1 MTAASPEDFRAA
13 LLAAGVLAETA
24 EEGLYG
30 RSDAFET
37 VALAFDSLI
46 THTARE
52 LGATRWNFAP
62 VQPRTSFE
70 RTGYLSSFPQ
80 LVGAV
85 EVFLGGNPE
94 HAALIRDLESG
105 EDWSRHLQRS
115 GTVLCPACCQPI
127 YPMMG
132 GRLSA
137 DEVLIDVTGWCFRH
151 EPSRDPCRMQAFR
164 QHDVVFLGRPEG
176 VRAHLDGWLDRGTE
190 LLGLL
195 GIEVERVVA
204 NDPFFGR
211 SGTIMATSMRTAELK
226 RELLAAVASDTPGT
240 AVMSANEHKD
250 HFSGTFGIES
260 PDGSPAETACIGFGL
275 ERVTLALFDRH
286 GMDTAAWP
294 DDVRRRLRL

>member
-1 MTAASPEDFRAA
+1 MTASTPEDFRAQ

-30 RSDAFET
+30 RSDAFER
-37 VALAFDSLI
+37 VALAFDSLVSA
-46 THTARE
+46 TARS

-70 RTGYLSSFPQ
+70 HTGYLSSFPQ

-85 EVFLGGNPE
+85 GVFLGGNAE
-94 HAALIRDLESG
+94 HAALMHDLEAG
-105 EDWSRHLQRS
+105 EDWSRHLSRS

-127 YPMMG
+127 YPMMK
-132 GRLSA
+132 GRLPA
-137 DEVLIDVTGWCFRH
+137 DEMLVDVTGWCFRH

-164 QHDVVFLGRPEG
+164 QHDVVYLGRPEG

-190 LLGLL
+190 LLGAL
-195 GIEVERVVA
+195 GLQVDRVVA

-211 SGTIMATSMRTAELK
+211 SGTIMASSMRTAELK
-226 RELLAAVASDTPGT
+226 RELLAAVASPTPTT
-240 AVMSANEHKD
+240 ALMSANEHKD
-250 HFSGTFGIES
+250 HFSAAFGIEC

-275 ERVTLALFDRH
+275 ERVSLALFHRH
-286 GMDTAAWP
+286 GLAPADWP
-294 DDVRRRLRL
+294 DEVRAMLSL